1 MTENQQR
8 YSLQILFDSK
18 QITLEELHSK
28 AENALQKYLP
38 DIKLKVDA
46 PHSANIQLAI
56 KGTLKVVDACHD
68 KINQIIHQSQ
78 LKFVRRLDEAG
89 DEIRRQAYSILSEIE
104 QRFRVFVSQA
114 LVEVLG
120 FDWWDSLAPNEL
132 RSKVQSIREKSQE
145 DGISLDPLECTQF
158 DDLIKLITAE
168 VSEWSEDKHLYVTDI
183 LELLSSSD
191 SLTEVRNHLKN
202 KLKKHSFWDIFAQ
215 YFQDKQQWEQMK
227 KSLNFVIN
235 ERHKVMHHRPIRF
248 GVLDALQN
256 KKRELFTL
264 LESAKTELLEQERT
278 EAQQEVRDLREILA
292 QIKERIPPL
301 VQQQNSQL
309 ATQLKGII
317 DPLLQQ
323 NSQLEAQLKRSIDS
337 LLQQNSQLAAQLKRS
352 IDPLLQQ
359 QNSQL
364 AAQLKGIIDPL
375 LLQQNSQLTAQLKER
390 IPPLVLQ
397 QNSQL
402 AAQLK
407 RSIDPLLQQNSQ
419 LAAQMKGL
427 IHPSLL

>member
-1 MTENQQR
+1 MTDFKQR

-18 QITLEELHSK
+18 QVTLEELHSK

-38 DIKLKVDA
+38 DIELKVDA
-46 PHSANIQLAI
+46 PHCAYIQLAI

-78 LKFVRRLDEAG
+78 LKFVRQLDEAG
-89 DEIRRQAYSILSEIE
+89 DELRRQAYSILSEIE

-168 VSEWSEDKHLYVTDI
+168 VSEWSEEKHLYVTDI
-183 LELLSSSD
+183 LELFSSSD

-202 KLKKHSFWDIFAQ
+202 KLKKHSFWEIFAQ

-292 QIKERIPPL
+292 QLKERIPPL
-301 VQQQNSQL
+301 VQ
-309 ATQLKGII
+309 
-317 DPLLQQ
+317 
-323 NSQLEAQLKRSIDS
+323 
-337 LLQQNSQLAAQLKRS
+337 
-352 IDPLLQQ
+352 
-359 QNSQL
+359 
-364 AAQLKGIIDPL
+364 
-375 LLQQNSQLTAQLKER
+375 
-390 IPPLVLQ
+390 Q

-419 LAAQMKGL
+419 LEAQLKRS
-427 IHPSLL
+427 IDPLLQQQNSQLTAQLKVIIDPLLQQQNSQ